1 MSFLRFVFTSA
12 VIFTALSVQAQ
23 FQNYTKEIYKEAI
36 NSGKPMVLYFHASW
50 CPVCRK
56 QKPLLNEILQEK
68 RYEKFTSLIVDYDK
82 ETEIKS
88 DLKVSTQATVVI
100 FKSGKELI
108 RKTGVTK
115 KDELRK
121 TIDMGL

>member
-1 MSFLRFVFTSA
+1 MLYLLNLNITFNKK
-12 VIFTALSVQAQ
+12 
-23 FQNYTKEIYKEAI
+23 NYTKELYKEAI
-36 NSGKPMVLYFHASW
+36 HSGKPMVLYFHASW

-68 RYEKFTSLIVDYDK
+68 GYEKFTSLIVDYDK